1 MFQCPSVY
9 SLLKCSKCAPTLW
22 RMLYQCARWCL
33 LSFIIILCYCKGG
46 VSRSKDSTF
55 RPRTVLP
62 EHYVKE
68 IRPPSPRGK
77 PVTVDFS
84 IYIVDIN
91 SINVEDMDFR

>member
-1 MFQCPSVY
+1 MYYRDYF
-9 SLLKCSKCAPTLW
+9 
-22 RMLYQCARWCL
+22 
-33 LSFIIILCYCKGG
+33 ILCIF
-46 VSRSKDSTF
+46 T
-55 RPRTVLP
+55 
-62 EHYVKE
+62 E